1 MSIISGMLICPL
13 TDHSGGWL
21 LALLQIHLISHGLRL
36 NAEHCIHWGAK
47 LMQIKCIYLV
57 YCACTDLK
65 RDKSTY
71 FWYLENYLCND
82 CFDDMNMN
90 SLLH

>member
-1 MSIISGMLICPL
+1 
-13 TDHSGGWL
+13 
-21 LALLQIHLISHGLRL
+21 
-36 NAEHCIHWGAK
+36 
-47 LMQIKCIYLV
+47 MQIKCIYLV